1 MKNADIIN
9 LQSLYSNKILIKE
22 QSTEDSSNPSAPT
35 VQATNPQK
43 LEAIIK
49 PPINFAKM
57 ASLLKQELGDEDE
70 YFAEGG
76 PEGSNIKKFKH
87 EALFNSLETNWDLNS
102 QKSKSKFGKYHNM
115 FIFGDV
121 SSGKTMSIKA
131 FCNAKAE
138 ELGKAEA
145 AQELYALDPE
155 FVENKTNYVNFDVIQ
170 KSPILLKKFL
180 EDPSKYF
187 LFFDFT
193 LQQFTQYD
201 FRGIPDLA
209 KDDPYLI
216 ERKYPWLYAAGQPGA
231 TGVFFLDEFNR
242 ADPSIFNTMLP
253 LLDDHMLGGV
263 KIRDNVMIVAAGNIS
278 STGASGGTIDLKD
291 QQALMSRFKAGY
303 LVLDP
308 FEWMKMAEKAGMD
321 DDIITFIKTAPYKNL
336 GIQNQAAPDE
346 EHLQGI
352 NDEARGYKFVTPRNI
367 EMFDQDY
374 RNLKKKLEVAQDEL
388 ENAQAQGREPDPKKI
403 KIPNIYEKIS
413 TDASFA
419 CGVEWARRFFKFL
432 KLKEKFNL
440 RELAALP
447 SISGDVENYTLPPA
461 LIEEIKKAE
470 KNLRGLESQ
479 LQSATDEDQQAS
491 IIDSFLAKASN
502 QEKESYQ
509 DIVDVVKIITKFSSE
524 LGAQIIKRM
533 YDKRFLPES
542 SLKFFINFILGG
554 GLRDDDLQR
563 KFASANNKAKS
574 LLGKYTG
581 DEEIKARRNNK

>member
-1 MKNADIIN
+1 MKSSDIS
-9 LQSLYSNKILIKE
+9 SLRDLYLNRIFLTE
-22 QSTEDSSNPSAPT
+22 QEDISTETGTQT
-35 VQATNPQK
+35 VKATNPEK
-43 LEAIIK
+43 LDAIIK
-49 PPINFAKM
+49 PPINFSQMSKI
-57 ASLLKQELGDEDE
+57 LKQEIGEEEE

-87 EALFNSLETNWDLNS
+87 EALFNSLETNWDLNA

-131 FCNAKAE
+131 FCNAKAQ
-138 ELGKAEA
+138 ELGKADA
-145 AQELYALDPE
+145 AQELYKLDPE
-155 FVENKTNYVNFDVIQ
+155 FVESKTDYVNFDVIQ
-170 KSPILLKKFL
+170 KSPILLKTFL
-180 EDPSKYF
+180 QDPSKYF

-209 KDDPYLI
+209 KDDPYLV

-263 KIRDNVMIVAAGNIS
+263 KIRDSIMIVAAGNIS
-278 STGASGGTIDLKD
+278 STGASGGTVDLKD

-308 FEWMKMAEKAGMD
+308 FEWLKMAEKAGMD
-321 DDIITFIKTAPYKNL
+321 QDIIDFIKTAPFRNL

-352 NDEARGYKFVTPRNI
+352 QELERGYKFVVPRNI

-374 RNLKKKLEVAQDEL
+374 RLLKRKLEVARDEL
-388 ENAQAQGREPDPKKI
+388 EAAEQQGREPDPKKI
-403 KIPNIYEKIS
+403 RIPNIYEKIS
-413 TDASFA
+413 NDASFA
-419 CGVEWARRFFKFL
+419 CGVEWARRFYKFL

-440 RELAALP
+440 RELAAAP
-447 SISGDVENYTLPPA
+447 SISSGVESYTLPPA

-470 KNLRGLESQ
+470 RNLKGLTAQ
-479 LQSATDEDQQAS
+479 LQTASDETQQNA
-491 IIDSFLAKASN
+491 IIDSFLAKATNS
-502 QEKESYQ
+502 EKESYQ
-509 DIVDVVKIITKFSSE
+509 DIVDVVKIITKLNKE
-524 LGAQIIKRM
+524 LQVNIIKRM
-533 YDKRFLPES
+533 YDKRFLPENV
-542 SLKFFINFILGG
+542 LRFFMDFILSG
-554 GLRDDDLQR
+554 GLKDGELQR
-563 KFASANNKAKS
+563 KFASANNEAKKM
-574 LLGKYTG
+574 LGKYTG
-581 DEEIKARRNNK
+581 DEEIKAKRGIK